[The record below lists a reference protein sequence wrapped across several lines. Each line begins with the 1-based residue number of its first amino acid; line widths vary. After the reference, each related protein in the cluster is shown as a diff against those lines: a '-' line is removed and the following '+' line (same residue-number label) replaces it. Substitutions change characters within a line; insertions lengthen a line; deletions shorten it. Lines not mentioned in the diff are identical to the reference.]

1 MWPSVFNATALTTV
15 LNNCLQNARIIINL
29 YGLHMDK
36 KYWGD
41 PEVFRPE
48 RFLDSQGNV
57 KREEALIPFGIGKIW
72 LNGSDVRHLFPD
84 TCSASKN
91 TSNTT

>member
-1 MWPSVFNATALTTV
+1 
-15 LNNCLQNARIIINL
+15 
-29 YGLHMDK
+29 MDK
-36 KYWGD
+36 QYWVD

-72 LNGSDVRHLFPD
+72 LTGSEVRTYFLTHILH
-84 TCSASKN
+84 
-91 TSNTT
+91 